1 LPLVSSGSGDT
12 GVCLGGDNDAVR
24 GPGDEEEP
32 LGFLRKLLG
41 GSQQQPDRH
50 STWSPEQPPAWMRDG
65 MKVEL
70 CEGREDLEVVG
81 EASYQDNLWRIVG
94 GRHSPDGRVRE
105 EVYAVLAAEPD
116 NPYDAN
122 AVAVWIQG
130 LKVGYLSREDA
141 RRYRPGL
148 LALEQQHGR
157 PIALAGV
164 IAGGGMRADG
174 PGRLGVFLEHDP
186 ADFGLRPM
194 QMGPPAGSAM
204 RTGLSAALATDDA
217 DDSYNLRW
225 MSDLPPDDL
234 RAIKMLRQLLE
245 RETDALDRHYM
256 HAHLQTLLYRSRD
269 VFASA
274 LDEYDQACRQ
284 HDAEM
289 DSIRVAFMA
298 KWGRVP
304 VLELYRQMAIR
315 QQKAKN
321 FDQALWWAERGLTIY
336 GTDCARAEAVADLQK
351 RAVSLRA
358 KLNPQPRPPRPSAVR
373 VDLPEVEV
381 LTCSTCGREFQRT
394 RLRGRKPLHCPE
406 CRDQTA

>member
-1 LPLVSSGSGDT
+1 
-12 GVCLGGDNDAVR
+12 
-24 GPGDEEEP
+24 
-32 LGFLRKLLG
+32 LGFLRRLLG
-41 GSQQQPDRH
+41 GSQQQPDRP
-50 STWSPEQPPAWMRDG
+50 STWSPEQPPAWMHDG

-94 GRHSPDGRVRE
+94 GRHSPDGHVRE

-157 PIALAGV
+157 PVALAGV

-194 QMGPPAGSAM
+194 PISPPAGSAM
-204 RTGLSAALATDDA
+204 RTELSDALATDDA
-217 DDSYNLRW
+217 DDAYDLSW

-234 RAIKMLRQLLE
+234 RAIKLLRQLLE

-256 HAHLQTLLYRSRD
+256 HAHLQILLYRSRD

-274 LDEYDQACRQ
+274 LEEYDQACRQ

-304 VLELYRQMAIR
+304 VLELYRQMAFASR
-315 QQKAKN
+315 
-321 FDQALWWAERGLTIY
+321 RP
-336 GTDCARAEAVADLQK
+336 RASSRRCGGRNAA
-351 RAVSLRA
+351 S
-358 KLNPQPRPPRPSAVR
+358 PSMG
-373 VDLPEVEV
+373 PTV
-381 LTCSTCGREFQRT
+381 LGPK
-394 RLRGRKPLHCPE
+394 RLRIYRSGRRPTG
-406 CRDQTA
+406 QS

>member
-1 LPLVSSGSGDT
+1 
-12 GVCLGGDNDAVR
+12 
-24 GPGDEEEP
+24 
-32 LGFLRKLLG
+32 
-41 GSQQQPDRH
+41 
-50 STWSPEQPPAWMRDG
+50 
-65 MKVEL
+65 
-70 CEGREDLEVVG
+70 
-81 EASYQDNLWRIVG
+81 
-94 GRHSPDGRVRE
+94 
-105 EVYAVLAAEPD
+105 
-116 NPYDAN
+116 
-122 AVAVWIQG
+122 
-130 LKVGYLSREDA
+130 
-141 RRYRPGL
+141 
-148 LALEQQHGR
+148 
-157 PIALAGV
+157 
-164 IAGGGMRADG
+164 
-174 PGRLGVFLEHDP
+174 
-186 ADFGLRPM
+186 
-194 QMGPPAGSAM
+194 
-204 RTGLSAALATDDA
+204 
-217 DDSYNLRW
+217 

-234 RAIKMLRQLLE
+234 RAIKLLRQLLE

-274 LDEYDQACRQ
+274 LDEFDQACRQ

-321 FDQALWWAERGLTIY
+321 FEQALWWAERGLAIY

-351 RAVSLRA
+351 RAASYRA
-358 KLNPQPRPPRPSAVR
+358 KLHPQPRPPRPSAVR
-373 VDLPEVEV
+373 VNLPEVEV